1 MDTVRR
7 RITKKSP
14 PATAK
19 PAAKPAAKRKPK
31 ATPKTLARREKILN
45 NADLI
50 ARINQVGEARRGGL
64 LTRNLINEAD
74 RIATHAPT
82 NMAAPSIARSLR
94 RSEERFAK
102 DFRRATRVKPP
113 LDWRA
118 TLRTLSTAGQDSDSD
133 Y

>member
-1 MDTVRR
+1 M
-7 RITKKSP
+7 P
-14 PATAK
+14 TAK

-50 ARINQVGEARRGGL
+50 TRINQVGEARRGGL

-82 NMAAPSIARSLR
+82 NMAAPAIARSLR
-94 RSEERFAK
+94 RSEARFAD
-102 DFRRATRVKPP
+102 DFRYALNRPR
-113 LDWRA
+113 LDYRA
-118 TLRTLSTAGQDSDSD
+118 TLRTLSTAGRRSPSG